1 MLVHAVIDAEEEK
14 GFPIIAIPH
23 LQTSQGQG
31 TIVCAVDDIGELRQ
45 ILLFSGWS
53 AKITDRRCSYL
64 LSI

>member
-45 ILLFSGWS
+45 ILLFSGCQ
-53 AKITDRRCSYL
+53 RR
-64 LSI
+64 